1 MRGKKTKQ
9 FTVIRSL
16 RGEGAVVEPRS
27 GIFDHDIDNQPRRRI
42 PTPED
47 PPYEYQRLVVN
58 PFLTI
63 LIWII
68 FSGLHRG
75 IEPRLT
81 VAVLFAVLGVFVLGL
96 FLVQFHCL
104 DCGATGWLVRY
115 QHHAC
120 PKVVARWQSRVIHRF
135 HGPVLRIQLIA
146 WLVVTAAALL
156 LGVLALGRR

>member
-1 MRGKKTKQ
+1 MEAG
-9 FTVIRSL
+9 
-16 RGEGAVVEPRS
+16 S
-27 GIFDHDIDNQPRRRI
+27 GIFDHDLDAQPRRRI
-42 PTPED
+42 PTRED

-58 PFLTI
+58 PFLTV

-81 VAVLFAVLGVFVLGL
+81 AAVFVAVLVVFVLGL

-115 QHHAC
+115 QRHAC
-120 PKVVARWQSRVIHRF
+120 PKVVARWRSRVVRRF
-135 HGPVLRIQLIA
+135 HGPRLRIQLIA
-146 WLVVTAAALL
+146 WLIVTMAALL
-156 LGVLALGRR
+156 LGALALGSR